1 MTKMNKKVMIEGE
14 KVHRVG
20 YRPFLMAKA
29 RRLGIPNYESDN
41 VEEAGKQR
49 VIVSVGG
56 DGKQVQDFVEFVK
69 DIENR
74 PPKAKVSRT
83 WEAEPPEYVMPI
95 GEYDK
100 VLAADQRNTIVQ
112 AGLGMIEI
120 QQTTVG
126 NQEKMLDK
134 HDQMLDKHDQ
144 MLDKQDQM
152 LGMQKQTIEEIKTV
166 GVKVDNVATKVDN
179 VADKID
185 SGFEK
190 TDQGFATLGDKIDS
204 GFEKTDQ
211 DFQIMRSD
219 YGKISVTMEK
229 INDNLEKLVK
239 TIIALVEK
247 KS

>member
-1 MTKMNKKVMIEGE
+1 MTKMNKKIIIEGE

-134 HDQMLDKHDQ
+134 HDQML
-144 MLDKQDQM
+144 
-152 LGMQKQTIEEIKTV
+152 GMQKQTIEEIKTV

>member
-1 MTKMNKKVMIEGE
+1 MNKKIIIEGE

-134 HDQMLDKHDQ
+134 HDQML
-144 MLDKQDQM
+144 
-152 LGMQKQTIEEIKTV
+152 GMQKQTIEEIKTV

-190 TDQGFATLGDKIDS
+190 TDQ
-204 GFEKTDQ
+204 
-211 DFQIMRSD
+211 DFTVLRSD
-219 YGKISVTMEK
+219 YGKISGTMEK
-229 INDNLEKLVK
+229 INDNLEKLTK
-239 TIIALVEK
+239 AIITLVAK